1 MNHTMCRVPT
11 CSLLWRVLLFYTL
24 VCMSTA
30 SAQEKESVGIVSA
43 ESLLVLKGSP
53 GVPFRQ
59 PTDVSIGPN
68 GHIYVMDG
76 LNGRVVI
83 FNKQGTYQ
91 NAFGSN
97 GSGPGQMLMP
107 VGIGISP
114 SGEVYVADSG
124 NHRIQVFSAQGSYI
138 RSFSLKN
145 GKTADPTDVLPSR
158 YKNFC
163 YVCDNENHQV
173 QVYECTTGRFVKGFG
188 GRGKNLGEF
197 RYPATIT
204 SDSRDNIY
212 VVDVINARVQSF
224 DPLGNRAR
232 EIAGWGMKPGR
243 LFRPKGVAVDR
254 QERILI
260 SDSFLG
266 YIQVFLSQGALA
278 GIIGDANGT
287 IRTFTAPTNIIV
299 DNQDRLFVVETR
311 ASQISVLKMLN

>member
-1 MNHTMCRVPT
+1 MMNQTVYRVC
-11 CSLLWRVLLFYTL
+11 CSLLWRVFLFSTL

-30 SAQEKESVGIVSA
+30 SAEEKESVRIVPA

-124 NHRIQVFSAQGSYI
+124 NHRIQVFTTQGNYT
-138 RSFSLKN
+138 RSFSS
-145 GKTADPTDVLPSR
+145 ADTVDIHIRVEKR
-158 YKNFC
+158 N
-163 YVCDNENHQV
+163 
-173 QVYECTTGRFVKGFG
+173 
-188 GRGKNLGEF
+188 
-197 RYPATIT
+197 T
-204 SDSRDNIY
+204 SHRK
-212 VVDVINARVQSF
+212 
-224 DPLGNRAR
+224 
-232 EIAGWGMKPGR
+232 E
-243 LFRPKGVAVDR
+243 
-254 QERILI
+254 QEGTLYTVW
-260 SDSFLG
+260 F
-266 YIQVFLSQGALA
+266 
-278 GIIGDANGT
+278 IIRSSCGT
-287 IRTFTAPTNIIV
+287 VTL
-299 DNQDRLFVVETR
+299 Q
-311 ASQISVLKMLN
+311 